1 MKIRILGCGT
11 SSGVPRIGNDWGAC
25 DPAEPRNRRMRC
37 SALIE
42 HEDTRILIDTGP
54 DMREQLL
61 VAGIGTVDAVIWTHD
76 HADHCHGI
84 DDVRQIFHAL
94 GEPISGYARPTTAA
108 SLENRFGYVFRGKTG
123 YPPTATMTLIEDEL
137 TIGRIRVRTVDQPHG
152 RILSAGLRFDCD
164 GKSIGYATDFH
175 ELTPEMAELY
185 SDLDLWVVDALRR
198 RPHPAHAD
206 LPTVLHWIEMLKPRH
221 SVLIHMDQSMDY
233 ATLCRELPA
242 GVEPAYDG
250 MELIP

>member
-25 DPAEPRNRRMRC
+25 DPTEPRNRRMRC

-42 HEDTRILIDTGP
+42 HDGTRILIDTGP

-61 VAGIGTVDAVIWTHD
+61 AADIGTVDAVIWTHD

-84 DDVRQIFHAL
+84 DDLRQIFHAL
-94 GEPISGYARPTTAA
+94 GEPVAGYARPATSA
-108 SLENRFGYVFRGKTG
+108 SLEARFGYVFRGKTG
-123 YPPTATMTLIEDEL
+123 YPPTATMTPIDDEL
-137 TIGRIRVRTVDQPHG
+137 TIGPIRIRTVDQPHG
-152 RILSAGLRFDCD
+152 RILSAGLRFECD

-175 ELTPEMAELY
+175 ELTPKMAELY
-185 SDLDLWVVDALRR
+185 SGLDLWVVDALRR
-198 RPHPAHAD
+198 HPHPAHAD
-206 LPTVLHWIEMLKPRH
+206 LPSVLHWIAGLKPRR
-221 SVLIHMDQSMDY
+221 SALIHMDQSMDY
-233 ATLCRELPA
+233 ATLCRELPI

>member
-1 MKIRILGCGT
+1 MKICILGCGT

-42 HEDTRILIDTGP
+42 HEGTRILIDTGP

-61 VAGIGTVDAVIWTHD
+61 VAGIGTVDAIIWTHD

-94 GEPISGYARPTTAA
+94 GEPVAGYARPTTAA
-108 SLENRFGYVFRGKTG
+108 SLEGRFGYVFRGKTG

-137 TIGRIRVRTVDQPHG
+137 TIGPIHIRTVDQPHG
-152 RILSAGLRFDCD
+152 RILSAGLRFECG

-185 SDLDLWVVDALRR
+185 SGLDLWVVDALRR
-198 RPHPAHAD
+198 HPHPAHAD
-206 LPTVLHWIEMLKPRH
+206 LPSVLHWIEELQPRH
-221 SVLIHMDQSMDY
+221 SALIHMDQSMDY
-233 ATLCRELPA
+233 ATLRRELPS

-250 MELIP
+250 MELVP

>member
-1 MKIRILGCGT
+1 
-11 SSGVPRIGNDWGAC
+11 
-25 DPAEPRNRRMRC
+25 MRC

-42 HEDTRILIDTGP
+42 DEGTRILIDTGP

-76 HADHCHGI
+76 HADRCHGI

-242 GVEPAYDG
+242 RVEPAYDG